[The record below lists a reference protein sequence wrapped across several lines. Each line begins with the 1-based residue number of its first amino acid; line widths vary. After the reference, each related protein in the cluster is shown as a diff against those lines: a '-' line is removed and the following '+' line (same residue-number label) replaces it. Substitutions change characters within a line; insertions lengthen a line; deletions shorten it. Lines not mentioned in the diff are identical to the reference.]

1 MSDRIDEILGRM
13 GAVEKALNSQR
24 VEFADL
30 KGELRGRCPNNER
43 RIGQLEKGSRNG
55 RNGSGAGISFKA
67 LLAALAVITVLA
79 GALATVATHA
89 LGVP

>member
-1 MSDRIDEILGRM
+1 MSDRIDEVLARM
-13 GAVEKALNSQR
+13 TGVEQALNAQQI
-24 VEFADL
+24 EFAGL
-30 KGELRGRCPNNER
+30 KGALGDRCPDHAR
-43 RIGQLEKGSRNG
+43 RIGEMERKLRNG
-55 RNGSGAGISFKA
+55 RGNGPAGVSLKA

>member
-1 MSDRIDEILGRM
+1 MSELEALADEIR
-13 GAVEKALNSQR
+13 
-24 VEFADL
+24 
-30 KGELRGRCPNNER
+30 ELRGEQRETRDAVLELRAELGQRCPNNER
-43 RIGQLEKGSRNG
+43 RIEQLEKMTRNG
-55 RNGSGAGISFKA
+55 RNGSGGLSFKA